1 MRKLPD
7 WTNRRVAIFGAV
19 IAVLCVMGSS
29 AVAYALNRPNFFPTA
44 VVLTDTDQKPV
55 ERSTLS
61 GESLE
66 CDSAVRSM
74 MLAFVQEI
82 ESASESLSSLERA
95 RATVESP
102 FAIIPEECRSRID
115 NGFIVSADGIV
126 AELKSPTRVGEKISI
141 SFILTNNKRNT
152 RRFAISDMRD
162 VKVRTAFSE
171 TTTTSVNGIDECGGI
186 CTMIDYSDSTPV
198 TSKHSILVH
207 VEAAI
212 DGDRADDVTN
222 VTLIMPIRRW
232 LDRYDTEEVF
242 LSFSNIYLTGATET
256 TAAP

>member
-1 MRKLPD
+1 
-7 WTNRRVAIFGAV
+7 
-19 IAVLCVMGSS
+19 
-29 AVAYALNRPNFFPTA
+29 
-44 VVLTDTDQKPV
+44 
-55 ERSTLS
+55 
-61 GESLE
+61 
-66 CDSAVRSM
+66 M

-126 AELKSPTRVGEKISI
+126 AELKSATRVGEKISI